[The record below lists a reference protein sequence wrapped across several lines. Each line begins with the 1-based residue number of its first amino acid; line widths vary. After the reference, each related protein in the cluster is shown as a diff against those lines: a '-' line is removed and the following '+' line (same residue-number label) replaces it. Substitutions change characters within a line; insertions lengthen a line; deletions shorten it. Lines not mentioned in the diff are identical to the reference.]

1 MASITT
7 ATAAAPG
14 WSPLWMW
21 LKTKTDAASVLY
33 GRFPEI
39 STSAPIS
46 PTARANASATP
57 ERMPGRMFGSTMLR
71 KTRSSLAPSE
81 RAASSHLAVELE
93 QHGLHRAHD
102 ERQRDEEQRQDDR
115 GARVARC

>member
-1 MASITT
+1 MESITT
-7 ATAAAPG
+7 ATAEAPV

-57 ERMPGRMFGSTMLR
+57 ERIPGRMFGSTMLR
-71 KTRSSLAPSE
+71 KTRASLAPSD
-81 RAASSHLAVELE
+81 RAASSDSRSSSSSTGCTVRTTKGSVTNSSARTIAV
-93 QHGLHRAHD
+93 
-102 ERQRDEEQRQDDR
+102 
-115 GARVARC
+115 RV